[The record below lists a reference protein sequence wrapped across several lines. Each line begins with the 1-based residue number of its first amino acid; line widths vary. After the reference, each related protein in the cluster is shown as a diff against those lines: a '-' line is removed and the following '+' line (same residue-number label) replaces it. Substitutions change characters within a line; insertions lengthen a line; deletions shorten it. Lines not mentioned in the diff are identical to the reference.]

1 MAHSLRSF
9 AFSLTFYES
18 SLTTRSQPRTTAR
31 VPECKL
37 AELSTAALGLPV
49 PTHCAWGLV
58 LLYILYSLRSV
69 SLRSSLHS
77 VIALACTRA
86 VVTPL
91 VPRFVP
97 PRSLRSLLFAS
108 LTFSL
113 TFYEALSLNRFKLW
127 GLGLIPFLKTVL
139 ASLARLRSLSP
150 LGLALA
156 LLVRSLRSFAHS
168 LALLRSLSLTVR

>member
-37 AELSTAALGLPV
+37 AELSTAALDLPV

-58 LLYILYSLRSV
+58 LPYSLC
-69 SLRSSLHS
+69 SLRSSLRSSLLS

-97 PRSLRSLLFAS
+97 PLGHFVPSWS
-108 LTFSL
+108 LTSFTPFSL

-127 GLGLIPFLKTVL
+127 DWASSPFLKL
-139 ASLARLRSLSP
+139 CSSLRSSALHSLCSCGRFAPP
-150 LGLALA
+150 LT
-156 LLVRSLRSFAHS
+156 RLRSFA
-168 LALLRSLSLTVR
+168 LSP